1 MTRSAQNKPALG
13 STNQPQDC
21 ASYSASKSSWRPEGA
36 TQGLGRHRPVLTD
49 PAMSGRIR
57 EQVPK
62 ARKITTTMDF
72 SRYALLYTCDTYS

>member
-49 PAMSGRIR
+49 PAGAVRWGEVGPDPREGRGGSVVGGDQHGQIGR
-57 EQVPK
+57 AHV
-62 ARKITTTMDF
+62 
-72 SRYALLYTCDTYS
+72 